1 MIKLINL
8 LIGGALGTLARYT
21 LSGAI
26 YKILGAGFPHGTL
39 IVNILGCFFLGFL
52 ATISEDKFLL
62 SANLRLFLMIGFCGA
77 FTTFSTFMFESSSL
91 IRDGQ
96 TLKAFLNVFL
106 TIVLGFI
113 LLKIGILVGE
123 II

>member
-1 MIKLINL
+1 MIKFINL

-26 YKILGAGFPHGTL
+26 YKILGTNFPHGTL
-39 IVNILGCFFLGFL
+39 AVNILGCFFLGFL
-52 ATISEDKFLL
+52 VAISEDKFLL
-62 SANLRLFLMIGFCGA
+62 NANLRLFLMIGFCGA
-77 FTTFSTFMFESSSL
+77 FTTFSTFMLESSSL
-91 IRDGQ
+91 LRDGQ

-106 TIVLGFI
+106 TISLGFI
-113 LLKIGILVGE
+113 LLKIGILLGE